1 MSTQQIEM
9 SDDSADSDM
18 ESAER
23 AQTLTRSD
31 WLALALE
38 TLVSAGID
46 RVKILIMAK
55 QLGVARS
62 SFYWH
67 FQSSDELHKA
77 MLDEWLQKNTGP
89 IIERAM
95 RPEPDIIRA
104 VISVFECWFD
114 DHLFDPKLDIAV
126 RLWARR
132 SSVVHTVVE
141 QADAM
146 RVDALTKMFLRYD
159 YPPIEATVRARV
171 IYFTQIGQYTL
182 DSIEAP
188 NIRFSYGPEYLH
200 SFTGKRPDDRQI
212 AELNTKIRQFYPDFQ
227 PAFSGLSGSN

>member
-1 MSTQQIEM
+1 MPTQQIEM
-9 SDDSADSDM
+9 SEDMADNDV
-18 ESAER
+18 EITER
-23 AQTLTRSD
+23 AQTLTRAD
-31 WLALALE
+31 WLALALD
-38 TLVSAGID
+38 TLVSEGID

-67 FQSSDELHKA
+67 FQSTDELHKA

-89 IIERAM
+89 IMERAM
-95 RPEPDIIRA
+95 RPAADIVRA
-104 VISVFECWFD
+104 VTSVFECWMD
-114 DHLFDPKLDIAV
+114 EHLFDPKLDIAV

-159 YPPIEATVRARV
+159 FPLMEATVRARV

-182 DSIEAP
+182 DSIETP
-188 NIRFSYGPEYLH
+188 NIRFSYGAEYLH
-200 SFTGKRPDDRQI
+200 SFTGKHPDDRQI
-212 AELNTKIRQFYPDFQ
+212 AELYAKVRQFYPDFH
-227 PAFSGLSGSN
+227 PVL